1 MKSFRNYSNLTESSL
16 WGAGVKRKPKQ
27 YAQGFLD
34 LWKDGK
40 SFTLDDGT
48 GSVKLVYNKKQADA
62 LKFAVDKKD
71 LEKEEL
77 ENYLKDNGWE
87 VTDNGTPLMT
97 IADGKR
103 KGEKININ
111 KLGKANVNPTKGPTG
126 AQWESLICIAYN
138 LRKSGITKYDGK
150 PSIEWGDIEFG
161 IDKDTFVKVFPFW
174 EVYGETAMKL
184 GVNFS
189 KKFSGKMEQTGAGGG
204 GVSLSS
210 DWSRWG
216 GSNKTPKTDIKTDQR
231 ISLKKAGGAQL
242 MSASVKESIATFNAA
257 MQLMSANSKE
267 REWLNYVI
275 GSIEKNFQT
284 LVMEG
289 SIKDLKKGTGF
300 AKKLKASATA
310 KTKEGK
316 TYADLQKD
324 LATGNQVN
332 DNMTRLME
340 QIFNGDLSG
349 DFAKHIKGQAGGI
362 EKATKFHKRFKEHFV
377 FEAASGLRKF
387 ANNDATAGYLVEFDA
402 DRGNI
407 TFNEQIGSM
416 SSISDFQISRVIKNM
431 AARTNFYV
439 SFKTG
444 SKNPYSSLRASV
456 KAEETNFSDFDG
468 LPTLRDLVFETLKE
482 DGTILLTEGYQELD
496 EWALVRQAFD
506 RVKKRASKVKG
517 WVQDKAEAAMK
528 WLGGFVKKLFE
539 KVKKALKAL
548 VNLGAKAMHGLF
560 NFFGVDLKSVTSDGP
575 AIIFNKMV

>member
-138 LRKSGITKYDGK
+138 LKKSGVTKYDGK

-174 EVYGETAMKL
+174 EVYGESAMKL
-184 GVNFS
+184 GVDFAS
-189 KKFSGKMEQTGAGGG
+189 KFSGKMEQTGAGGG
-204 GVSLSS
+204 GIGLSS

-216 GSNKTPKTDIKTDQR
+216 GTNKTPKTDIKTDQR
-231 ISLKKAGGAQL
+231 ISLKKKGGAQL
-242 MSASVKESIATFNAA
+242 MSASAKEVIATFNAA
-257 MQLMSANSKE
+257 MQLMGANSKE
-267 REWLNYVI
+267 RQWLNYVI
-275 GSIEKNFQT
+275 SSIEQNFQT
-284 LVMEG
+284 IVMDG
-289 SIKDLKKGTGF
+289 SVKDLKKGTGF
-300 AKKLKASATA
+300 AKNLKGGDRKKLQADVARGDEINKSM
-310 KTKEGK
+310 TK
-316 TYADLQKD
+316 
-324 LATGNQVN
+324 
-332 DNMTRLME
+332 LME

-349 DFAKHIKGQAGGI
+349 DFAKHIKGQAGGAK
-362 EKATKFHKRFKEHFV
+362 KAEEFHKRFKEHFV

-407 TFNEQIGSM
+407 SFNEQIGKMTSV
-416 SSISDFQISRVIKNM
+416 SDFQISPVIKNM
-431 AARTNFYV
+431 AAKTHFYV

-444 SKNPYSSLRASV
+444 SKNPYSALRANV

-560 NFFGVDLKSVTSDGP
+560 NFFGVDLKGGTSDGP
-575 AIIFNKMV
+575 AIIFHKMV